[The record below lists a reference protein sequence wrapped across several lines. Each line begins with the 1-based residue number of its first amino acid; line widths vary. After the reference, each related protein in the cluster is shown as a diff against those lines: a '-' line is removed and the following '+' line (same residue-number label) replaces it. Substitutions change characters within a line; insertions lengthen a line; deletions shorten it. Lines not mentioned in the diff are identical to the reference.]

1 MPSPDQPLCA
11 GGVAQCT
18 ICLEELGEGTVSL
31 GCGHLLHAI
40 CVLTAPPT
48 ILQTC
53 PLCRRAIA
61 RDRIR
66 AASAMPAFGGASF
79 EAASPGP
86 SMTPSRRSMR
96 GGGDQTQ
103 DLMNTPPDPADL
115 QQLIDHI
122 MRHVG
127 GAGVPSAPALPQP
140 QLQAHNNWAFC
151 IDISNRHKEIH
162 SCWHCSTALNIL
174 LS

>member
-1 MPSPDQPLCA
+1 
-11 GGVAQCT
+11 
-18 ICLEELGEGTVSL
+18 
-31 GCGHLLHAI
+31 
-40 CVLTAPPT
+40 
-48 ILQTC
+48 
-53 PLCRRAIA
+53 
-61 RDRIR
+61 
-66 AASAMPAFGGASF
+66 
-79 EAASPGP
+79 
-86 SMTPSRRSMR
+86 MR